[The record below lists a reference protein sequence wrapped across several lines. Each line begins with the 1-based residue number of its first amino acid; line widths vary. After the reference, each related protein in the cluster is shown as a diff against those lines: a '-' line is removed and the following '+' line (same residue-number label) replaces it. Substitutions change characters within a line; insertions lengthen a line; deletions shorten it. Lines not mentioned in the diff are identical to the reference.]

1 MMKSKFYFLT
11 KPNPLSCLRGPAFSF
26 DLDLPADCDDEHWV
40 STDGGIPFKQPPGVP
55 STITFF
61 NLSHKLNQI
70 ASFAMRTIVSPRH
83 DA

>member
-1 MMKSKFYFLT
+1 MTKSEFHFLSE
-11 KPNPLSCLRGPAFSF
+11 PNQLGCLREPAFSF

-55 STITFF
+55 SAITFF

-70 ASFAMRTIVSPRH
+70 ASFAMRTIVSARQ